1 MRIAYLEGFSGVSGD
16 MLLGAFVHAGVPAAL
31 LQETVAGL
39 GLGATL
45 RIEPVDRSGI
55 NALKADILVDG
66 HPAEEARS
74 PADHEPHAPH
84 DHGHAH
90 HSHDHSDHEP
100 AHPHAEHGHHAH
112 EHAHEARSLS
122 AIKAIINRA
131 RLDEAAKATALRTF
145 DLLGAAEAKIHQVP
159 VESLHF
165 HEVGAVDSIVDIVLA
180 ATAAHALGV
189 ERWFCS
195 PLNVGGGTVQC
206 AHGRYPVPA
215 PATAEL
221 LKGAPI
227 YSAKPL
233 MELVTP
239 TGAALVRAL
248 GCEFDPV
255 PAMRVSAIG
264 YGAGSRNPPGF
275 PNVLRLSVGETVET
289 ASSAEMVTV
298 METALDDLNPQ
309 VVAHVTERA
318 LALGALDVMSTP
330 VLMKKNRHGTLLTL
344 LTDREHAVRLEDLLF
359 RETSTLG
366 LRIRE
371 ERRVTLERAHVNV
384 ATPWGPVRIKVGRYR
399 GAEVNAAP
407 EFEDCR
413 HIAETQALPV
423 KRVIEAALQAYRKEP
438 S

>member
-1 MRIAYLEGFSGVSGD
+1 MRLAYLEGFSGISGD
-16 MLLGAFVHAGVPAAL
+16 MLLGALVHAGVPAGL
-31 LQETVAGL
+31 LEKTVAGL
-39 GLGATL
+39 DLGVML
-45 RIEPVDRSGI
+45 RIQAVDRSGI
-55 NALKADILVDG
+55 NALKVDVLVDG
-66 HPAEEARS
+66 QPAEQAHGHAE
-74 PADHEPHAPH
+74 HEPHDH
-84 DHGHAH
+84 HGHGHAH
-90 HSHDHSDHEP
+90 SHAHDHDV
-100 AHPHAEHGHHAH
+100 
-112 EHAHEARSLS
+112 RSLS

-131 RLDEAAKATALRTF
+131 PSAATVKATALRTF

-165 HEVGAVDSIVDIVLA
+165 HEVGALDSIVDIVLA
-180 ATAAHALGV
+180 ATAANALGV

-221 LKGAPI
+221 LKDAPT
-227 YSAKPL
+227 YSAQPL

-248 GCEFDPV
+248 GCEFGAAPT
-255 PAMRVSAIG
+255 MRVSAIG
-264 YGAGSRNPPGF
+264 YGAGSRNPPGL
-275 PNVLRLSVGETVET
+275 PNVLRLSVGETMET
-289 ASSAEMVTV
+289 TGAAEMVTV
-298 METALDDLNPQ
+298 LETALDDLNPQ
-309 VVAHVTERA
+309 VVAQVTERA

-330 VLMKKNRHGTLLTL
+330 VLMKKGRHGTLLTL
-344 LTDREHAVRLEDLLF
+344 LTDRAHAARLEELLF
-359 RETSTLG
+359 QETSTLG

-371 ERRVTLERAHVNV
+371 ERRVVLERAHVTV

-413 HIAETQALPV
+413 VLAEAQSLPV
-423 KRVIEAALQAYRKEP
+423 KRVIETALQAYRKEQA
-438 S
+438 

>member
-1 MRIAYLEGFSGVSGD
+1 MRIATLDGFAGVSGD

-39 GLGATL
+39 GLGVTL
-45 RIEPVDRSGI
+45 RIENVDRSGI
-55 NALKADILVDG
+55 NGVKVDVLVDG
-66 HPAEEARS
+66 QSAEHTHS
-74 PADHEPHAPH
+74 HADRERH
-84 DHGHAH
+84 DHHEHGHEH
-90 HSHDHSDHEP
+90 
-100 AHPHAEHGHHAH
+100 AHPHGDHSHHAH
-112 EHAHEARSLS
+112 EHEARSLS
-122 AIKAIINRA
+122 AIKEIINRA
-131 RLDEAAKATALRTF
+131 RLDESVEATALRTF

-180 ATAAHALGV
+180 ATAAHSLGI

-221 LKGAPI
+221 LKGVPT

-248 GCEFDPV
+248 GCEFGPV

-275 PNVLRLSVGETVET
+275 PNVLRLSIGETME
-289 ASSAEMVTV
+289 ASSSAEMVTV

-318 LALGALDVMSTP
+318 LALGAHDVMSTP
-330 VLMKKNRHGTLLTL
+330 VLMKKNRQGTLLTIL
-344 LTDREHAVRLEDLLF
+344 SDRAHAARLEELLF

-371 ERRVTLERAHVNV
+371 ERRVVLERNHVTV
-384 ATPWGPVRIKVGRYR
+384 ATPWGPVRVKVGRYR

-413 HIAETQALPV
+413 RLAESQDLPV
-423 KRVIEAALQAYRKEP
+423 KRVIEAALQAYRKEQA
-438 S
+438 